1 VVAVIVTALALA
13 AAGYAIAAA
22 QAWAS
27 CRNYNVKAYPN
38 AYPSCHPSVQDNR
51 PKVMAGAGGIFLVL
65 GVVSA
70 YLWIE
75 DRSRQA
81 SGRSRR

>member
-1 VVAVIVTALALA
+1 MVAVIVTALALA

-38 AYPSCHPSVQDNR
+38 AYPSCHPSVQDDR
-51 PKVMAGAGGIFLVL
+51 PKVMAGAGGLFLVL
-65 GVVSA
+65 GVIGT

-75 DRSRQA
+75 DRSTPA
-81 SGRSRR
+81 SRRSRR